1 MKAKCFLFIA
11 VLFLTEVTSGESIQ
25 KFGVNPSNSP
35 EVNKLNLQ
43 KAIDSM
49 TICGGVLFV
58 DPTDTPYR
66 LAGGI
71 VLRKNVSL
79 IGANAATPRGTCH
92 PSKPQPVG
100 SVFEITDKENVFI
113 TVESI
118 LGRKPMG
125 S

>member
-49 TICGGVLFV
+49 TFSGGSLFV
-58 DPTDTPYR
+58 DPSDAPYHI
-66 LAGGI
+66 AGGI

-79 IGANAATPRGTCH
+79 VGANAATPRGTCH
-92 PSKPQPVG
+92 PFKPQPVG